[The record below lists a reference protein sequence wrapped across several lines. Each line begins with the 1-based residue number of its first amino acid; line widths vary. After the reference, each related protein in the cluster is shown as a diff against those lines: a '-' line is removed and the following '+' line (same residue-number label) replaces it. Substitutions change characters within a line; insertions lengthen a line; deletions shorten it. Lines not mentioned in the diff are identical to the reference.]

1 VVTLKKTEFFALTL
15 SLLIHFSVLSF
26 LTFKEAFST
35 KTYQIVNAIPLTFD
49 TEVESNFIGM
59 KSSKGKE
66 EGGEKK
72 KLSAFPSGKRS
83 KWEGRKR
90 GAVHSKALK
99 SGEFKKRVK
108 RGNVGRSG
116 SYTLRSLTTGRGNSL
131 LSISVETPGDKK
143 NQRKLPS
150 IAYNK
155 LVPYLIKVRDK
166 IMKNWTPPYYKSSE
180 GRRRVAVSLKINSNG
195 SIEEI
200 NIIKFSQDTA
210 FNRSAVGAIYASE
223 PFGKFPKGVN
233 LKRVSIRVNFE
244 VR

>member
-1 VVTLKKTEFFALTL
+1 VATLKKTEVFALTL
-15 SLLIHFSVLSF
+15 SLLIHLSILSF

-49 TEVESNFIGM
+49 TEVESNLIGV
-59 KSSKGKE
+59 KPTRGKE

-72 KLSAFPSGKRS
+72 KLTALPSGKRS
-83 KWEGRKR
+83 KWENQRPKEIQ
-90 GAVHSKALK
+90 SKA
-99 SGEFKKRVK
+99 SEMGEIKKRVK
-108 RGNVGRSG
+108 RGDIGRSG
-116 SYTLRSLTTGRGNSL
+116 SYTIRSLTTGRGNSL
-131 LSISVETPGDKK
+131 LSLSVETPGERK
-143 NQRKLPS
+143 NSKELPS
-150 IAYNK
+150 VAYNK

-180 GRRRVAVSLKINSNG
+180 GKRKVVVSLKINSDG

-200 NIIKFSQDTA
+200 NIIKFSEDTA

-233 LKRVSIRVNFE
+233 LKKVSVRVNFE